1 MKKLRRFEM
10 KEVTVKNDGFGKFGI
25 ETKEIVINE
34 NPFLHMVFKG
44 LNLNIDEVERIDWM
58 VKIQFNNKEEALKL
72 KDAPL
77 TLGESRYYFYLSTPS
92 DMKNLKALYVREDVV
107 GIVKQYESIVSCGW
121 LDSLEN
127 KTEVNVNKDVTARLS
142 LFLSSSYHTNIK
154 PSYLVLPEV
163 EYKSIQSIRTFENGE
178 FVVKEDYEHTSVF
191 ADGCGIASPALM
203 IRVSKELQLGY
214 EPCFIGVRSIKLA
227 LKGLLVSV
235 DFIKYFEEMYEKN
248 TDWIEKREDGFYA
261 KDMWGSWIKIDEN
274 TIIINPS
281 MCKWASKITLEEYE
295 DKRPEAL
302 KDIMDAL
309 FITKTSKKE
318 PAEYKRTSYQL
329 LCQLGLNAQDYNE
342 LTKETYNLL
351 SGVLKGKKEYVFK
364 FLGAISNDIEE
375 INGEYIEEVDNEECE
390 LAERL
395 NYLLQIDFDRF
406 YKLPWIKRTLAN
418 MVERSVKELCSGKFW
433 VKGDFKTIV
442 NAPLGILNFV
452 MNRTD
457 EKVQVIND
465 TLKANQFWCNTEDK
479 QVLNCR
485 FPISSY
491 SEVGAMDFV
500 ENDLY
505 KKYCGHW
512 TKELCVFNAKDIR
525 AKILSGADYDTDTIF
540 TTSNELLINAII
552 PPKDRLHFIGT
563 EENKGNLG
571 EVAYNWNTRTYAN
584 TAYMGNIIGEVAI
597 LNACI
602 SNQAQDLGVYVDGK
616 NVTYKNYFKDTI
628 PTDEQKKEFWNWF
641 SQQERT
647 MNQPREI
654 VKNIVANQFYEVEEE
669 IYKTVEISMVAIDAP
684 KTGVLP
690 DLDYIKTLKKN
701 YKKPYY
707 FKFLPDKEVDEF
719 TLNKTGESVLESYAR
734 WNEFS
739 NENWKGILARV
750 AYYKDNSSWRNS
762 DIFKELF
769 KIANTYD
776 IDEAVVTEVQ
786 NILEES
792 FNSYNAQRRIRDKK
806 YIVMEQKQIEG
817 TDEWYETNK
826 PKLDSNGNYIR
837 EFVHSS
843 DIRTLMTKTM
853 CFKAERV
860 ALEVAN
866 KYCGEEVCVAL
877 FRMMNKNTDGL
888 QRYIFDF
895 YFKYVEAMC
904 SLEYPEYETLVK
916 TYSEEGVEILGVKY
930 EISKKK
936 LKEANI
942 GNKELKRFES
952 KKDIQSQ
959 NIEFKFGFSKDAV
972 VNLQDY
978 ITLEVVDNA
987 DIFVFASTGE
997 RVGKVYVSGA
1007 NNGVNLYALVGA
1019 KLILD
1024 EVKETAKSYNVKI
1037 KGIEV

>member
-10 KEVTVKNDGFGKFGI
+10 KEVTVKADGYGNFGFEI
-25 ETKEIVINE
+25 KEIVINE
-34 NPFLHMVFKG
+34 NPMLMMMFKG
-44 LNLNIDEVERIDWM
+44 LNLNIDDVERIDWM
-58 VKIQFNNKEEALKL
+58 VKVQFNNKEEALKL
-72 KDAPL
+72 KDSSL
-77 TLGESRYYFYLSTPS
+77 ILGESRYYYYLSSPS

-121 LDSLEN
+121 LDTLEGQVG
-127 KTEVNVNKDVTARLS
+127 VNVNKDVTARLS

-154 PSYLVLPEV
+154 PNYLVLPEV
-163 EYKSIQSIRTFENGE
+163 EYQTIQSVRTFENGE
-178 FVVKEDYEHTSVF
+178 FVVKENYEHSSVF
-191 ADGCGIASPALM
+191 ADGCGVASSALM
-203 IRVSKELQLGY
+203 RRVSKELKIGY

-235 DFIKYFEEMYEKN
+235 DFIKYFNDMYKGD
-248 TDWIEKREDGFYA
+248 TDTLRKVNGIFEA
-261 KDMWGSWIKIDEN
+261 KDMWGNWIKVDDN

-281 MCKWASKITLEEYE
+281 MCKWASKISLEEYE
-295 DKRPEAL
+295 AKRPEAL

-329 LCQLGLNAQDYNE
+329 LCQLGLNAEDYNE
-342 LTKETYNLL
+342 LTKETYNML
-351 SGVLKGKKEYVFK
+351 SGVLKGDKNYIYH
-364 FLGAISNDIEE
+364 FLGAMSDSDDE
-375 INGEYIEEVDNEECE
+375 EEVEIAD
-390 LAERL
+390 RL
-395 NYLLQIDFDRF
+395 SLLLQADFERF
-406 YKLPWIKRTLAN
+406 YKLPWVKRTLAN

-433 VKGDFKTIV
+433 VKGNFKTIV

-457 EKVQVIND
+457 EKVQEIND
-465 TLKANQFWCNTEDK
+465 TLQANQFWCNTQDK
-479 QVLNCR
+479 QVLACR
-485 FPISSY
+485 FPIASF
-491 SEVGAMDFV
+491 SEVGAMNFV
-500 ENDLY
+500 EDYLY

-512 TKELCVFNAKDIR
+512 TKELCVFNSKDTR
-525 AKILSGADYDTDTIF
+525 ARIFSGADYDADCIF
-540 TTSNELLINAII
+540 TSSNELLINSII
-552 PPKDRLHFIGT
+552 PPKDGLHFIGT
-563 EENKGNLG
+563 EVSKGSLG

-584 TAYMGNIIGEVAI
+584 TVYMGNIIGEVAI

-602 SNQAQDLGVYVDGK
+602 SNIAQDLGVYVDGK

-628 PTDEQKKEFWNWF
+628 PTDEQKKAFWNWF
-641 SQQERT
+641 AQQERT
-647 MNQPREI
+647 MNQSREI
-654 VKNIVANQFYEVEEE
+654 VKEIISNQFYEVQEQ

-684 KTGVLP
+684 KTGILP
-690 DLDYIKTLKKN
+690 DLEYIKNLKKE

-707 FKFLPDKEVDEF
+707 FKFLPEKDINVF
-719 TLNKTGESVLESYAR
+719 TLNGTGESVLESYAK
-734 WNEFS
+734 WAEFS

-750 AYYKDNSSWRNS
+750 EYYKSNTSWRNS
-762 DIFKELF
+762 NIFKELF
-769 KIANTYD
+769 KVANTYNV
-776 IDEAVVTEVQ
+776 DELIVAKVQ
-786 NILEES
+786 RILEES
-792 FNSYNAQRRIRDKK
+792 FNDYNKQRKIRDKK
-806 YIVMEQKQIEG
+806 YIVMEQIEIEG
-817 TDEWYETNK
+817 TNETIDSNK

-837 EFVHSS
+837 EYIHSA
-843 DIRTLMTKTM
+843 DIRTIMTKTM
-853 CFKAERV
+853 CYRAERV
-860 ALEVAN
+860 ALNVAN
-866 KYCGEEVCVAL
+866 QYNGEEVSVAL
-877 FRMMNKNTDGL
+877 FGLMNKNVDGL
-888 QRYIFDF
+888 QRFIFDF

-904 SLEYPEYETLVK
+904 SLEYPEYEVLVK

-942 GNKELKRFES
+942 GDKELKRFQS

-959 NIEFKFGFSKDAV
+959 NIEFKFGFSKDIV

-978 ITLEVVDNA
+978 ITFKFADNA

-1007 NNGVNLYALVGA
+1007 TNGVNLYALAGA

-1024 EVKETAKSYNVKI
+1024 EVKETAKSYNVRI